1 MQCYLLPKNKDC
13 PDMALELRQ
22 AVYDEEAGWYLHSDL
37 LGLDPSD
44 TIDLVFGRD
53 GECVSLT
60 DKQFDR
66 RVPLVSVNIAREKN
80 MVSEAVEKTLDE
92 FIEWLG
98 ESLV

>member
-1 MQCYLLPKNKDC
+1 L
-13 PDMALELRQ
+13 A
-22 AVYDEEAGWYLHSDL
+22 
-37 LGLDPSD
+37 
-44 TIDLVFGRD
+44 
-53 GECVSLT
+53 